1 MAKGKEIRQKLFDKF
16 SNQLHLLAELKLYDI
31 DLKFDKTFICPICLK
46 QFSEKDLDTTLDT
59 CLTLEDAPPKSL
71 GGKAITLTCKK
82 CNNEF
87 GHEIDFHL
95 VEKLNELGI
104 KSFLPNTG
112 SKATITHNGIE
123 VQGTMKVDENGVMT
137 ITHLKKVNNPNRLKK
152 YVSKTGKD
160 DIVDLQFPM
169 SRVDLKRFEI
179 ALLKSAYIM
188 AFEQYGYALVLNE
201 AYDIVRKQLLNP
213 DDEIYPE
220 GFWSQQ
226 SVFTENFKGVHLIKT
241 KGFEGFQA
249 IFVLKTKVQNFG
261 YGVYLP
267 ISEKNPVEIMERFK
281 IQEAGFSLKYE
292 SYLDSDYF
300 SDKENLVKCVTFLN
314 NQNR

>member
-16 SNQLHLLAELKLYDI
+16 SNQLHSLVELKLYDI
-31 DLKFDKTFICPICLK
+31 DLYFEKTFICPICFK
-46 QFSEKDLDTTLDT
+46 QFSEKDLDTTLDNY
-59 CLTLEDAPPKSL
+59 LTLEDAPPKSL
-71 GGKAITLTCKK
+71 GGKANTLTCKK

-87 GHEIDFHL
+87 GYEIDFHL

-112 SKATITHNGIE
+112 SKAKITHNGIE
-123 VQGTMKVDENGVMT
+123 VQGTMEVDANGVMT
-137 ITHLKKVNNPNRLKK
+137 ITHLKKVNNPNKLKK

-169 SRVDLKRFEI
+169 SRVDFKRFEI

-188 AFEQYGYALVLNE
+188 AFEQYGYALVLNK
-201 AYDIVRKQLLNP
+201 AYDIVRMQLLNP
-213 DDEIYPE
+213 DEEIYPV

-226 SVFTENFKGVHLIKT
+226 SVFTENLKGVHLIKT

-249 IFVLKTKVQNFG
+249 IFVLKTKFQNFG

-267 ISEKNPVEIMERFK
+267 ISEKNLVDIMERFK
-281 IQEAGFSLKYE
+281 IQEAGFSLRYV

-300 SDKENLVKCVTFLN
+300 NDKENLIKCVTFLN
-314 NQNR
+314 KQNR